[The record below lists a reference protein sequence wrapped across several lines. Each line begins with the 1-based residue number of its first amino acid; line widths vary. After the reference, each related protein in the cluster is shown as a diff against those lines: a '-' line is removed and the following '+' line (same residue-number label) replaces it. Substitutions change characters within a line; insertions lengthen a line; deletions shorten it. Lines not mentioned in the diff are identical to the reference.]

1 MHDQDMAILKALV
14 PVAWAD
20 GEFKQREKETLEA
33 LLEAFGASDTERSE
47 LMTYAEKP
55 KKMADIDLSTL
66 SAEDRRMLLQHAV
79 LLSFSDGD
87 QSKDEVEFLE
97 ALVTHLRIPKEE
109 AKVLLTAAAERAK
122 AHLKLL

>member
-20 GEFKQREKETLEA
+20 GEFKEREKQTLEA
-33 LLEAFGASDTERSE
+33 LLEAFGASDTERKE
-47 LMTYAEKP
+47 LLTYAETPRKLS
-55 KKMADIDLSTL
+55 DIDLSTL

-87 QSKDEVEFLE
+87 QSKEEVAFLDQ
-97 ALVTHLRIPKEE
+97 LVGHLRVPKDE
-109 AKVLLTAAAERAK
+109 AKVLLEAAAARAK
-122 AHLKLL
+122 AHLELL

>member
-20 GEFKQREKETLEA
+20 GEFKEREKQTLEA
-33 LLEAFGASDTERSE
+33 LLEAFGASDTERKE
-47 LMTYAEKP
+47 LLTDAETPRKLS
-55 KKMADIDLSTL
+55 DIDLSTL

-87 QSKDEVEFLE
+87 QSKEEVAFLDQ
-97 ALVTHLRIPKEE
+97 LVGHLRVPKDE
-109 AKVLLTAAAERAK
+109 AKVLLEAAAARAK
-122 AHLKLL
+122 AHLELL